1 MAVAP
6 TLKLPAL
13 LRPAHTIGNEF
24 EQSTDAVFVPATPFS
39 RPVCGRRW
47 CYVLVW
53 IKPNLGRLFLL
64 KPINP
69 YNG

>member
-39 RPVCGRRW
+39 RRA
-47 CYVLVW
+47 Y
-53 IKPNLGRLFLL
+53 GRLVVLCFSLDQTEL
-64 KPINP
+64 
-69 YNG
+69 GQVVFT